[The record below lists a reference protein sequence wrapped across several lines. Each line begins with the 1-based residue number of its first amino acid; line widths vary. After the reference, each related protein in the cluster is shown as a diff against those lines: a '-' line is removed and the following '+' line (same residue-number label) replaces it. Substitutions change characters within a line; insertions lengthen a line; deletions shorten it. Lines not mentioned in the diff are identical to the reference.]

1 MDCVMLLKFGH
12 FLLKIIIED
21 LLLRSAEINKSRDY
35 VYYFS
40 GIHLSFIEL
49 WKRMKAQTKEAVD
62 GPS

>member
-12 FLLKIIIED
+12 FLHKIIIED
-21 LLLRSAEINKSRDY
+21 LLRYAEINKSRDY